1 MKKLLFLVVVTLF
14 SVAGFSQPY
23 LYKKKPTLSVNF
35 ILNDFRTADMI
46 RMNSLA
52 GVFKNKQWS
61 KVSQMG
67 PGLAIN
73 YAQGITD
80 YVDFTAS
87 MGASIVDYTFKN
99 KPTTGADNFLLETDA
114 NIAIKLLSDK
124 YLVTP
129 YLSAGAGVSMYKVY
143 WGAYIPFGF
152 GLQFRL
158 AENTFLNTQMQFRT
172 GISENTNNHFNYSI
186 GFGTPI
192 GRSAAK

>member
-1 MKKLLFLVVVTLF
+1 
-14 SVAGFSQPY
+14 
-23 LYKKKPTLSVNF
+23 
-35 ILNDFRTADMI
+35 MI

-99 KPTTGADNFLLETDA
+99 KPNTWALITSCLKQTQT
-114 NIAIKLLSDK
+114 LLS
-124 YLVTP
+124 
-129 YLSAGAGVSMYKVY
+129 
-143 WGAYIPFGF
+143 
-152 GLQFRL
+152 
-158 AENTFLNTQMQFRT
+158 
-172 GISENTNNHFNYSI
+172 NY
-186 GFGTPI
+186 
-192 GRSAAK
+192 